1 MNRRKLTPE
10 DYRENNDARFD
21 ENDKHRKQRKKS
33 ITHRIYIAGNFSQTA
48 QSQMIILIALNTPAD
63 RIEYN

>member
-10 DYRENNDARFD
+10 DYPENNDARLD
-21 ENDKHRKQRKKS
+21 EDDKHRKQRRKS
-33 ITHRIYIAGNFSQTA
+33 ITRRIYNAGNISQTA
-48 QSQMIILIALNTPAD
+48 QSQMIILFALNTPAD